1 MRCPCCVSEI
11 NDNATVCPVCRRD
24 IQMLKS
30 LLARIQE
37 LESRVAKQDEL
48 LALRETP
55 SGGAQTAADVAPELV
70 VESQSTAPTL
80 SVLFSYCL
88 LPLVLLLVAHGLIVV
103 ILDLNTLYLR
113 VVSLLVPLPFS
124 LLLTARAKQPLWV
137 LATTTV
143 ILPVLAVLGMS
154 ALTAVADGTS
164 ILPSGMREWREFLE
178 YAASIGLSYVTGA
191 IVGHV
196 LWRRQNAG
204 LKLEQ
209 VRGLALKVS
218 QALSSGQASA
228 EKLQTAANNAKEIG
242 ALLAATGT
250 TAASTYMG
258 LKSILGG

>member
-11 NDNATVCPVCRRD
+11 DDKATVCPVCRRD

-37 LESRVAKQDEL
+37 LDARIAKQDEL
-48 LALRETP
+48 LAQRETP
-55 SGGAQTAADVAPELV
+55 SGGGQTAADMASTPV
-70 VESQSTAPTL
+70 VESQPAVPTL
-80 SVLFSYCL
+80 SVLLSYFL

-124 LLLTARAKQPLWV
+124 LLLTARAKQSFWS
-137 LATTTV
+137 LATMTV
-143 ILPVLAVLGMS
+143 ILAVLAVLGMS
-154 ALTAVADGTS
+154 ALTAIADGTP
-164 ILPSGMREWREFLE
+164 ILPTGTREWREFLE

-196 LWRRQNAG
+196 LWHRQNAG
-204 LKLEQ
+204 LKLQQ

-228 EKLQTAANNAKEIG
+228 EKLQAAANNAKEIG